1 MYFTTVSHWRNSS
14 HLIFLKQWKHSWLT
28 WSQVHVYMILSGVCM
43 YVIFKRLL
51 ILKKV
56 KCRRNKIWNFSV
68 YPILHSHFNM
78 LLLFQVFSNE
88 STLFYY
94 QIDICLSDSQES
106 QWNSQRSV
114 FKNNFTILFKHSVP
128 LLPIL
133 NM

>member
-56 KCRRNKIWNFSV
+56 KCRRNKIWNFLV

-94 QIDICLSDSQES
+94 QIDICLGL
-106 QWNSQRSV
+106 
-114 FKNNFTILFKHSVP
+114 ILRKVNEILKDQSSKII
-128 LLPIL
+128 LLFYL
-133 NM
+133 NTLFLSYQY